1 MVWCFLILGEQF
13 VVDGD
18 EGMVV
23 YAVCHMIVLLC
34 LHGKNDITALLLCG
48 FVAGD
53 EEFALLQAV
62 LGLFGHQH
70 VANVVGSYH
79 EGRILGVEARPREGG
94 AKAYGVLLHDFGQGL
109 HGYLARELLLLL
121 VEPFAL
127 VLLANDYLVLEEL
140 WRFYFQFLDDIK
152 LRLVLA
158 SNVVVRAYWLYD
170 RFEDDLALG
179 FRVGRGQFCRLGA
192 CARKVCGG
200 VGRFFS

>member
-1 MVWCFLILGEQF
+1 MVYFLILGEQF

-23 YAVCHMIVLLC
+23 YAVGHMIVLLC
-34 LHGKNDITALLLCG
+34 LHGKNDVTALRPRG

-62 LGLFGHQH
+62 RRLFGHQH
-70 VANVVGSYH
+70 VANVVGGDH
-79 EGRILGVEARPREGG
+79 KGRILGIEARAREGG
-94 AKAYGVLLHDFGQGL
+94 AKAYAVLLHDFGQGL

-121 VEPFAL
+121 VEPLAL

-140 WRFYFQFLDDIK
+140 WRFAFQFLDDLK
-152 LRLVLA
+152 LGLVLA

-170 RFEDDLALG
+170 RLEDDLALG
-179 FRVGRGQFCRLGA
+179 FRIGRGQFCRLGA
-192 CARKVCGG
+192 CTGKVCGG
-200 VGRFFS
+200 AGRFFS